1 MTNLILKPSDK
12 TPYFKLKDDGNF
24 LFGGISMP
32 EDAASFYFNI
42 IDWLTD
48 YYRNPKK
55 ETFVVVSFRYLNSSS
70 SSMIFK
76 IFHAF
81 KRLQASGKTKIKCTW
96 YYEEDDLD
104 MRDYVNE
111 VKKHA
116 DNIEFEILPT
126 EQIEPP
132 I

>member
-1 MTNLILKPSDK
+1 MSNLILNASAK

-24 LFGGISMP
+24 SFGGISMP

-55 ETFVVVSFRYLNSSS
+55 ETVITVGFRYLNSSS
-70 SSMIFK
+70 SRMILKMFQ
-76 IFHAF
+76 AF
-81 KRLQASGKTKIKCTW
+81 KSYQESGKTKIKCTW

-104 MRDYVNE
+104 MRDYVNQ

-116 DNIEFEILPT
+116 DNIEFEILPID
-126 EQIEPP
+126 QISLT
-132 I
+132 

>member
-1 MTNLILKPSDK
+1 
-12 TPYFKLKDDGNF
+12 
-24 LFGGISMP
+24 
-32 EDAASFYFNI
+32 
-42 IDWLTD
+42 
-48 YYRNPKK
+48 
-55 ETFVVVSFRYLNSSS
+55 
-70 SSMIFK
+70 MIFK

-126 EQIEPP
+126 EQIELP